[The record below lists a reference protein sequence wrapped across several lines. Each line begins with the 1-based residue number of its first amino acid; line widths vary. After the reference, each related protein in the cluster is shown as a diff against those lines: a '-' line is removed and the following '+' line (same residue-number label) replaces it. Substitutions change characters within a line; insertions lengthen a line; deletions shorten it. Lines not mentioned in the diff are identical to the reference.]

1 MIGAAAMTPNGLTVS
16 EYQRPLTIAFV
27 RYDPRWCR
35 GDPPVP
41 TRLVPKLYRTQPY
54 PNENQLLQNSQ
65 AMAPSFASRTPMRTG
80 TDQWV

>member
-16 EYQRPLTIAFV
+16 EYQRPLTMAFV
-27 RYDPRWCR
+27 RYDSRWFR
-35 GDPPVP
+35 GEPQVP

-54 PNENQLLQNSQ
+54 PNENQLLENFRS
-65 AMAPSFASRTPMRTG
+65 MAPSFASRTPMRTD